1 MASRGRVFRGLV
13 NEVEEETRHFLTSE
27 KGRVLQIAQ
36 CETGNHISATWIVDP
51 GEGCGEDGR

>member
-13 NEVEEETRHFLTSE
+13 NEVEEETSYFLTSE
-27 KGRVLQIAQ
+27 KGRVLRMAHSG
-36 CETGNHISATWIVDP
+36 TDDPTTARWIVDP